1 VFGASPSRSAS
12 ARTVGSLAP
21 GTREPRW
28 TRSAIA
34 AKSCSDNGTGDCA
47 SSLILTAVIF
57 PRGAKGRVTCSPMT
71 VSVGIG
77 LFTAQLPANSKRSFE
92 QEYRETLELVRLAE
106 RVGFDSAW
114 VSEHHGSSDGYLPSL
129 LPMLAAFAAVTERI
143 ELGTG
148 VILTPLHDP
157 LRLAE
162 DAAVVDQL
170 SGGRLLLGIGN
181 GWREEEFRMF
191 EAARAERGARTQET
205 IEVLRRAWTGR
216 RFSFEGRMLRY
227 DRVRITPQPAR
238 PGGPPILLGGYDR
251 KAVIRAGRLADG
263 YITDET
269 GPDEVRGNLEL
280 VAQGANDVGRDP
292 RALSIVLLQ
301 NAFAWRDGDPW
312 PLIRQGVVQQL
323 GTYEAWGNDADTPEH
338 DRLEPAVPTEE
349 DLRLSTPAGPPDE
362 VARALLATIRAAG
375 DRDVHLVVRLH
386 YPGMDLETAS
396 RATELFAA
404 AVMPAL
410 KAG

>member
-1 VFGASPSRSAS
+1 MGVR
-12 ARTVGSLAP
+12 
-21 GTREPRW
+21 
-28 TRSAIA
+28 
-34 AKSCSDNGTGDCA
+34 
-47 SSLILTAVIF
+47 
-57 PRGAKGRVTCSPMT
+57 
-71 VSVGIG
+71 VGIG
-77 LFTAQLPANSKRSFE
+77 LFTAQLPASSKRSFE

-148 VILTPLHDP
+148 VVLTPLHDP

-170 SGGRLLLGIGN
+170 SGGRLILGIGN

-191 EAARAERGARTQET
+191 GASRAERGARTEET

-216 RFSFEGRMLRY
+216 RFSFEGRTLRY
-227 DRVRITPQPAR
+227 DRVKVTPQPAR

-251 KAVIRAGRLADG
+251 KAVVRAGRLADG

-269 GPDEVRGNLEL
+269 GPDEVRSNLAL
-280 VAQGANDVGRDP
+280 VDEGANGVGRDP
-292 RALSIVLLQ
+292 SELSVVLLQ
-301 NAFAWRDGDPW
+301 NAFVWRDGDPW
-312 PLIRQGVVQQL
+312 PLIRDGLVQQL
-323 GTYEAWGNDADTPEH
+323 GTYEAWGQAADTPEI
-338 DRLEPAVPTEE
+338 DRLEPAVPSEE
-349 DLRLSTPAGPPDE
+349 DLRLSTPAGTPDE
-362 VARALLATIRAAG
+362 VARALLSTMRAAG

-386 YPGMDLETAS
+386 YPGMDLDTAA
-396 RATELFAA
+396 RAVELFAA
-404 AVMPAL
+404 EVVPVL
-410 KAG
+410 RSG

>member
-1 VFGASPSRSAS
+1 MGVR
-12 ARTVGSLAP
+12 
-21 GTREPRW
+21 
-28 TRSAIA
+28 
-34 AKSCSDNGTGDCA
+34 
-47 SSLILTAVIF
+47 
-57 PRGAKGRVTCSPMT
+57 
-71 VSVGIG
+71 VGIG

-92 QEYRETLELVRLAE
+92 QEYRETLELVHLAE

-191 EAARAERGARTQET
+191 EASRAERGARTEET

-216 RFSFEGRMLRY
+216 RFSFEGRTLRY
-227 DRVRITPQPAR
+227 DRVKVTPQPAR
-238 PGGPPILLGGYDR
+238 AGGPPILLGGYDR

-269 GPDEVRGNLEL
+269 GADEIRGNLAL
-280 VAQGANDVGRDP
+280 VDREATGVGRDP
-292 RALSIVLLQ
+292 RSLSLVLLQ

-312 PLIRQGVVQQL
+312 PLIREGVVQQL
-323 GTYEAWGNDADTPEH
+323 GTYEAWGNDADTPGL
-338 DRLEPAVPTEE
+338 DRLEPAVPSED
-349 DLRLSTPAGPPDE
+349 DLRLSTPAGTPEDVLAMLLPL
-362 VARALLATIRAAG
+362 VRAVD
-375 DRDVHLVVRLH
+375 DRGVHLVVRLH
-386 YPGMDLETAS
+386 YPGMDLETAA
-396 RATELFAA
+396 RAVELFAA
-404 AVMPAL
+404 EVLPAL
-410 KAG
+410 RGDGASR

>member
-1 VFGASPSRSAS
+1 MGVR
-12 ARTVGSLAP
+12 
-21 GTREPRW
+21 
-28 TRSAIA
+28 
-34 AKSCSDNGTGDCA
+34 
-47 SSLILTAVIF
+47 
-57 PRGAKGRVTCSPMT
+57 
-71 VSVGIG
+71 VGIG
-77 LFTAQLPANSKRSFE
+77 LFTAQLPASSKRSFE

-148 VILTPLHDP
+148 VVLTPLHDP

-191 EAARAERGARTQET
+191 AASRAERGARTEET

-216 RFSFEGRMLRY
+216 RFSFEGRTLRY
-227 DRVRITPQPAR
+227 DRVRVTPQPAT
-238 PGGPPILLGGYDR
+238 PGGPPILLGGYDP

-280 VAQGANDVGRDP
+280 VAEGARGAGRDP
-292 RALSIVLLQ
+292 DTMMVVLLQ

-312 PLIRQGVVQQL
+312 PVIRDGVVQQL
-323 GTYEAWGNDADTPEH
+323 GAYEAWGEGADTPEH
-338 DRLEPAVPTEE
+338 DRLDPALPSVE

-362 VARALLATIRAAG
+362 VARTLLATIRAAA

-404 AVMPAL
+404 EVIPAL
-410 KAG
+410 KTG